1 MNRSKREDMPERHG
15 KIWETKEEEFVLD
28 KVKNKVPVY
37 MIANDVK
44 RTPNGVY
51 SHLKTIACKY
61 IDDGMLIEEASNL
74 TGVTI
79 PEIKELQIK
88 QDIAK
93 KTKEQKG
100 LTFKEPIKEEDL
112 SYDERV
118 LKEALHR
125 IKIENFERAVRIKIL
140 ELRNKQKT
148 I

>member
-1 MNRSKREDMPERHG
+1 MNRLKRDDMPERHG
-15 KIWETKEEEFVLD
+15 KIWETKEEEFVLE

-61 IDDGMLIEEASNL
+61 IDDGMLIEEASNI

-79 PEIKELQIK
+79 PEIQELQIK
-88 QDIAK
+88 QGIAK
-93 KTKEQKG
+93 KNKEQKG
-100 LTFKEPIKEEDL
+100 LTFKEPIKERDL

-118 LKEALHR
+118 LKEALER
-125 IKIENFERAVRIKIL
+125 IEKQKFENDVLAKINELRKQKIL
-140 ELRNKQKT
+140 
-148 I
+148 